1 MLPFLPALAPALSP
15 LVPVLLGVGIGGTI
29 VELFELGGKLLGY
42 GSTDPAPGAPGAP
55 ELSAGTNTDGENERN
70 RQNQQGGNRVGNG
83 VDQGNSAQGSA
94 DEISAETRAKFDQ
107 IIEQLGRVAG
117 RNTPDGGIDPET
129 QSAKDQAT
137 RDSLRGLNDAI
148 GGASSANQRLAS
160 ALPNLMGG
168 GMPGLG
174 GGGMPGMGGGSNPF
188 AALGGGPNG
197 PAPVNPLAA
206 DTGPDGPTPETVNP
220 LAPPAADQPGTSPAP
235 VSSPEVQ
242 PAGHSTPSDDGNT
255 NSPLTL
261 PTPNDPAIKDVTGP
275 DGEKTT
281 APDETAATALRH
293 ALDHPGE
300 ANQAASAYL
309 AAGINLPADG
319 ADPGQLVSSTDIQPG
334 DIARWDEPPRDLMV
348 FGNGKVID
356 SSGKLADLS
365 TLLTS
370 GVFNGFF
377 RPSRTSAPSSSTPQP
392 AAAPEPEPDTLTA
405 QIP

>member
-42 GSTDPAPGAPGAP
+42 GSTDPAPGAPGSP

-83 VDQGNSAQGSA
+83 VDQGNSAQNGA

-107 IIEQLGRVAG
+107 IIEQLTRTAG
-117 RNTPDGGIDPET
+117 RNSPDGGMDPET
-129 QSAKDQAT
+129 QAAKDQAA

-160 ALPNLMGG
+160 ALPMMG
-168 GMPGLG
+168 GMPGL
-174 GGGMPGMGGGSNPF
+174 GGGMPGMGGGANPF

-197 PAPVNPLAA
+197 PAPANPLAA
-206 DTGPDGPTPETVNP
+206 DTGPDGPAPETVDP
-220 LAPPAADQPGTSPAP
+220 IATPAGASDQPETGPANP
-235 VSSPEVQ
+235 VEVQ
-242 PAGHSTPSDDGNT
+242 PAGHSTPSSDT
-255 NSPLTL
+255 NAADSPLTL
-261 PTPNDPAIKDVTGP
+261 PTPNDPAIKEVTGP
-275 DGEKTT
+275 DGEK
-281 APDETAATALRH
+281 AIAADETAATALRH

-309 AAGINLPADG
+309 AAGINLPTDG

-334 DIARWDEPPRDLMV
+334 DIARWDDPPRDLLV

-356 SSGKLADLS
+356 TNGKLTDLA

-377 RPSRTSAPSSSTPQP
+377 RPSRTSAPSASTPQP
-392 AAAPEPEPDTLTA
+392 EAAPEPEPDTLTA